1 MFGVQRLSAIA
12 VMLFGA
18 AIMQPVYAFE
28 LTGTWASQA
37 DLCKMVFTKK
47 GNEVVFAELSDLYG
61 SGFIINGNRIRAKAA
76 ECTINSRKQNG
87 DEVEINASCSS
98 SIMTQN
104 ASFLIKVIDDNSFAR
119 VMPEIQN
126 MEIRYYRCSL

>member
-1 MFGVQRLSAIA
+1 MFGVHRLSAIA